1 MDRRIGPPNRGDP
14 ADGERRNG
22 AYGKGLREGE
32 GFVATR
38 EGALRGRGKT
48 AGNFFEN
55 GLRGEHA
62 ARRNARRGGR
72 DGNRGG
78 KRGRNGSRGGGGGRR
93 SLGGGSGRAIGG
105 LGGENGGNGLGKH
118 GLKAVVD
125 EGRGGALE
133 SVATHRLRFGSSEN
147 GVVELVVGEVER
159 VARKN
164 VGAGER
170 VGEGIR
176 GGELG
181 LEGWREGREGV
192 REGSREECWM
202 DWKRGLEQEENASH
216 LDQAWGETP
225 GHRRR

>member
-1 MDRRIGPPNRGDP
+1 M
-14 ADGERRNG
+14 
-22 AYGKGLREGE
+22 
-32 GFVATR
+32 
-38 EGALRGRGKT
+38 
-48 AGNFFEN
+48 
-55 GLRGEHA
+55 
-62 ARRNARRGGR
+62 
-72 DGNRGG
+72 
-78 KRGRNGSRGGGGGRR
+78 
-93 SLGGGSGRAIGG
+93 
-105 LGGENGGNGLGKH
+105 GGENGGNGLGKH

>member
-1 MDRRIGPPNRGDP
+1 M
-14 ADGERRNG
+14 
-22 AYGKGLREGE
+22 
-32 GFVATR
+32 
-38 EGALRGRGKT
+38 
-48 AGNFFEN
+48 
-55 GLRGEHA
+55 
-62 ARRNARRGGR
+62 
-72 DGNRGG
+72 
-78 KRGRNGSRGGGGGRR
+78 
-93 SLGGGSGRAIGG
+93 
-105 LGGENGGNGLGKH
+105 GGENGGNGLGKH

-170 VGEGIR
+170 VGEGIG

-181 LEGWREGREGV
+181 LEGWREVREGV
-192 REGSREECWM
+192 REGSREECWT

-216 LDQAWGETP
+216 LDLAWGETP